1 MPVDSLFIGDP
12 HIQVGNI
19 QDVNLLIE
27 RLINLAKEK
36 KPTFIVIG
44 GDVLHDHERLHT
56 LALNKAYELIDNMRI
71 IAPTYILVGNHDY
84 CLGKDVPVLLWNGN
98 KKLSQDIKIG
108 DVLIGDDGL
117 QRNVIN
123 TCSGISNMYKI
134 KQKNGDDY
142 IVSENHILSLKC
154 GYHKSIFWNNTKCAW
169 TVKWIDRQTMK
180 LKSKFF
186 ANQYRDKND
195 YVNYNLRTTQESKKE
210 AGIFLNSIDDI
221 DIIDISVK
229 DYLNVQKN
237 IRERLYGFTSDLIKW
252 PHQPIIMDPY
262 IYGMW
267 LGDGSKDGKNFA
279 SADLILIKEWWGWV
293 NKKGGIISHSGQYN
307 FQIISNPRTSKD
319 ICDPKHNTKNCKA
332 CINHI
337 RKYNRAPSLACASI
351 EEIIKLIEKDKNMI
365 TYFSKGASKEQLY
378 TLNDN
383 EELQLLFNWKKKV
396 INQNEIYISTTQRS
410 VLTSILKDNNLYNNK
425 CIPKSFIVNDE
436 NVRLQLLAGMI
447 DTDGTVTCDK
457 RNVIISQGGTN
468 IHLVNDINL
477 IAKSLGFH
485 TTLKDTT
492 IIQEGNKRYIRTLNI
507 TGDLEKIPT
516 KITRKKCKA
525 IMNNGIDSRG
535 RKCADKSK
543 TSINVIPI
551 GKGEY
556 YGFEVDMNNRFI
568 LGDCTCVHNCNNQ
581 QYLTTNH
588 WMNGLKEWKNVTII
602 DKVFSTEIG
611 GENFTF
617 VPYVPV
623 GRFEECLNDSGY
635 DWKNSSCI
643 FAHQEFLGCKMGAI
657 VSTEGDIW
665 DVDYPNVV
673 SGHIHSKQQPQDNI
687 FYPGSSLQIAF
698 GESEKNIIA
707 CLTFNDN
714 KKYILDEIDLKLP
727 RKKIIYLDVLDI
739 DKYKPKKTDDKIKLT
754 LSGDHDEFKA
764 FKKTKKYKNLLEE
777 NIKIV
782 FKPKKTKKVIS
793 DNYEMLNTENTD
805 FKSILNS
812 IIVKNKDP
820 YLFQAYE
827 LIINNK
833 ETSIDD
839 VIFI

>member
-134 KQKNGDDY
+134 KQTNGDDY
-142 IVSENHILSLKC
+142 IVSENHILSLKN
-154 GYHKSIFWNNTKCAW
+154 GYHKSICWNNAKCAW
-169 TVKWIDRQTMK
+169 TVKWIDRQNMK

-186 ANQYRDKND
+186 ANQYIDKND

-210 AGIFLNSIDDI
+210 AEIFLNSIDDI

-252 PHQPIIMDPY
+252 PHQDIIMDPY

-267 LGDGSKDGKNFA
+267 IGDGSKDGKSFS
-279 SADLILIKEWWGWV
+279 SADLILIKEWWEWV

-307 FQIISNPRTSKD
+307 FQIITDPRTSKD

-337 RKYNRAPSLACASI
+337 KKYNRAPSLACASI
-351 EEIIKLIEKDKNMI
+351 EEITKLIEKDKNMI

-378 TLNDN
+378 TLNDD

-396 INQNEIYISTTQRS
+396 INTTEIYTKQS

-447 DTDGTVTCDK
+447 DTDGTVTSDK
-457 RNVIISQGGTN
+457 RNVIISQDGTN

-492 IIQEGNKRYIRTLNI
+492 IIQDGTKRYIRTLNI

-525 IMNNGIDSRG
+525 IMNNGIDIRG
-535 RKCADKSK
+535 RKCSDKSK
-543 TSINVIPI
+543 TSINVTPI

-588 WMNGLKEWKNVTII
+588 WMNALKEWDNIYII
-602 DKVFSTEIG
+602 DKVLFKNIDNK
-611 GENFTF
+611 NFTF

-623 GRFEECLNDSGY
+623 GRFEECLNDSGVE
-635 DWKNSSCI
+635 WGNSSCI
-643 FAHQEFLGCKMGAI
+643 FAHQEFAGCKMGAI
-657 VSTEGDIW
+657 ISIEGDNW
-665 DVDYPNVV
+665 DNNFPDVI
-673 SGHIHSKQQPQDNI
+673 SGHIHSKQRPQDNVY
-687 FYPGSSLQIAF
+687 YPGSSLQIAF
-698 GESEKNIIA
+698 GESDKKIVA
-707 CLTFNDN
+707 YLTFLDDL
-714 KKYILDEIDLKLP
+714 KYNVDEINLNLP
-727 RKKIIYLDVLDI
+727 RKKIIYLDVKEI
-739 DKYKPKKTDDKIKLT
+739 DNYKPINTEDKIKIT

-764 FKKTKKYKNLLEE
+764 FKKSKKYKDLISN
-777 NIKIV
+777 NIKVV
-782 FKPKKTKKVIS
+782 FKPKKIELLNKKDVNFDS
-793 DNYEMLNTENTD
+793 TD
-805 FKSILNS
+805 FKYILNS
-812 IIVKNKDP
+812 IVLSNKDP

-827 LIINNK
+827 RIINDN
-833 ETSIDD
+833 ETLTED
-839 VIFI
+839 VFFI